1 MCSRYHVD
9 NKTIAEIQKIVSIV
23 EQSALT
29 CSGDICPSDSAPVID
44 NSASGLRL
52 RTMKWGFPKAE
63 GKGLLINARAET
75 ADQKPAFR
83 ESLTHR
89 RCVVPVSRFYEWDK
103 VKRKTTFSRPDSRLL
118 CFAGVYR
125 VDDSGPRF
133 VILTTEANESVLPV
147 HERMPLIIDR
157 EQATEWIY
165 DARKIQTILRQKMPS
180 MIRELE
186 QKTQRA
192 SELYLFPDFVG

>member
-23 EQSALT
+23 EKGALT
-29 CSGDICPSDSAPVID
+29 CSGEIHPSDNAPVID
-44 NSASGLRL
+44 NSTAGLRL
-52 RTMKWGFPKAE
+52 RTMTWGFTKAD

-89 RCVVPVSRFYEWDK
+89 RCVIPASRFYEWDK
-103 VKRKTTFSRPDSRLL
+103 AKRKASFSRLDSPLL
-118 CFAGVYR
+118 CLAGLYR
-125 VDDSGPRF
+125 VDKDGPRF

-147 HERMPLIIDR
+147 HDRMPLIIGR
-157 EQATEWIY
+157 EQIPEWIY
-165 DARKIQTILRQKMPS
+165 DDSQTQTILRQKMSP
-180 MIRELE
+180 MMRQLE

-192 SELYLFPDFVG
+192 SELYLFPDFER